1 MPLTRFRQRID
12 EVGQAPATGPVLI
25 VALGDSITMG
35 CTSLATLE
43 PEAVY
48 HARLKRMLE
57 DRHGDVVFSVINA
70 GVGGE
75 RAGDGLSRLDR
86 HVVAHR
92 PDLVIVAFGAND
104 AHDGE
109 AGLPA
114 FGEALAAIVDRTRQ
128 RTDADV
134 VLMTPPLQC
143 TQTSPRV
150 AAAHREMVEQ
160 MMHVQCSG
168 LLARYAE
175 AVRQLARAHD
185 VPLADV
191 HARWQ
196 QLADAGVDTTAMLA
210 NGLNH
215 PTGAAHRYAAE
226 VLMGLIEG
234 GGAAAEVSSDDV
246 AAER

>member
-1 MPLTRFRQRID
+1 MELTRFRQRID

-57 DRHGDVVFSVINA
+57 DRHPNVVFSVINA
-70 GVGGE
+70 GVGGQ
-75 RAGDGLSRLDR
+75 RAGDGLARLNR
-86 HVVAHR
+86 QVIAPQ
-92 PDLVIVAFGAND
+92 PDLVLVAFGAND

-109 AGLPA
+109 PGLTTYRD
-114 FGEALAAIVDRTRQ
+114 ALASIIERTR
-128 RTDADV
+128 RDTEANA
-134 VLMTPPLQC
+134 VLMTPPFQC
-143 TQTSPRV
+143 SKASPRV
-150 AAAHREMVEQ
+150 ATVHKELIEK
-160 MMHVQCSG
+160 MMHVQCRG

-175 AVRQLARAHD
+175 VVRELGAEHD
-185 VPLADV
+185 VPVADV
-191 HARWQ
+191 YARWQ
-196 QLADAGVDTTAMLA
+196 QLADAGVNTTELLA

-226 VLMGLIEG
+226 VLMAVIESE
-234 GGAAAEVSSDDV
+234 GAGAVGDGV
-246 AAER
+246 ALSR